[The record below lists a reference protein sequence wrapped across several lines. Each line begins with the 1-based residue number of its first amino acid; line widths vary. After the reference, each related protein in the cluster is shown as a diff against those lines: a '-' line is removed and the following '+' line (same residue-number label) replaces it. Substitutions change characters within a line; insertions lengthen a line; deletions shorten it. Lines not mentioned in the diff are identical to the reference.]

1 MRKKYERAEMEIIM
15 TDDEMGDILTK
26 SPGGVE
32 PGTDPWDC
40 GGSEISL
47 YTCSGSNGDDEL
59 DSLNV

>member
-40 GGSEISL
+40 GGSGVSL
-47 YTCSGSNGDDEL
+47 TAYSCDNVDDEL
-59 DSLNV
+59 DR

>member
-15 TDDEMGDILTK
+15 ANDEMGDILTK

-40 GGSEISL
+40 GGSDVVSL
-47 YTCSGSNGDDEL
+47 YACSGSNGDDALE
-59 DSLNV
+59 S